1 MTKRLF
7 ALFTAI
13 VLVLSAA
20 VIPAAAAE
28 APSVEITSSVGTNI
42 VASSEAKEITF
53 SVILNNPNPAA
64 SDIAGMNFDLKSS
77 SDKLVLSTEATSL
90 TTAFGDNSATYYAPR
105 FTALKLNGLYA
116 APITETTVTLITI
129 KATLA
134 ANAPAGKYT
143 IYTENMKISDTA
155 ANAVYSTNVS
165 LELNVT
171 AAPVSV
177 TGVSLDVDNMTLYIG
192 GSSATLIPTV
202 EPSGADNKNVTWS
215 VAPEGIVTVDA
226 NGKVTP
232 CKVGTAVV
240 TVTTADG
247 GFTDTCTVTVNPK
260 EITITEDDITIA
272 DAGEYTGSPL
282 TPGVTVDGLS
292 SDDYVVSYSNN
303 TNAGNSASVTV
314 SPAPNGQYTFTPVT
328 KNFTIDKADQTIDA
342 DDITVVVGAGEV
354 TFNFQAEGDIS
365 ISVDG
370 TVPAGTTVDLRA
382 KRMTV
387 GHNAGTF
394 KLTLNAAATSNYN
407 AATKQITVVISEK
420 SNANV
425 SFNDAHTSKTY
436 GDAAFNLNATA
447 ANTGNNGA
455 WTWTSSNTDVL
466 TVNNT
471 GKVTVVGAGKATITA
486 KYESDTTIG
495 SATVEITVEK
505 AAQSIAGSHITVEVG
520 ETVDL
525 SNVFSA
531 QGTLSYSISNGA
543 TISGNILTAGNT
555 PGTYDL
561 TVSAAETANYKAAT
575 KGFTVTVKEE
585 EADDPIIPPI
595 VTKYTLTFDTNGG
608 SALASVTKIA
618 GSVIDLSDF
627 VTTKSGY
634 EFAGWYADKALTE
647 KVTSVKLTKNMTVY
661 AKWTEISVGDDP
673 CDGGANCPTNYF
685 TDVDQSQW
693 YHEGID
699 FVVENDM
706 MKGVGN
712 NKFDPH
718 GVTSRAMIVTILYRL
733 EGEPTVSGENPF
745 SDVANGTWYTDAVIW
760 AEANGI
766 VNGYGDGKFG
776 PNDDI
781 TREQMAKIMYN
792 YAEYKGYDVSA
803 RASLASFSD
812 AGKISSWA
820 TEEMQWAVA
829 VGLIN
834 GMGDGTVA
842 PQGDAERCQVAAIFM
857 RFCDKYVK

>member
-1 MTKRLF
+1 MKKNFNRILS
-7 ALFTAI
+7 LI
-13 VLVLSAA
+13 LCLVMCFSFSTVVSAA
-20 VIPAAAAE
+20 SVGLSVSLDSTEAE
-28 APSVEITSSVGTNI
+28 EGNLPSTVSMSVGTTSALSI
-42 VASSEAKEITF
+42 MSFGAEAY
-53 SVILNNPNPAA
+53 A
-64 SDIAGMNFDLKSS
+64 SDSRITISEIQKEDTDLVSNTSTGRFAFMAMSETSVTDWATVVFSIPADLPAGTYTFGVRS
-77 SDKLVLSTEATSL
+77 V
-90 TTAFGDNSATYYAPR
+90 TASRSDNSNPID
-105 FTALKLNGLYA
+105 G
-116 APITETTVTLITI
+116 ITEKSVTFTVTT
-129 KATLA
+129 
-134 ANAPAGKYT
+134 
-143 IYTENMKISDTA
+143 
-155 ANAVYSTNVS
+155 
-165 LELNVT
+165 
-171 AAPVSV
+171 APVSV
-177 TGVSLDVDNMTLYIG
+177 TGVSLDVDNMTLYVG

-260 EITITEDDITIA
+260 EITITEDDIAIA
-272 DAGEYTGSPL
+272 DAGKYTGSAKEPA
-282 TPGVTVDGLS
+282 VTVDGLS
-292 SDDYVVSYSNN
+292 SNDYVVSYSNN
-303 TNAGNSASVTV
+303 TNAGTATVTV
-314 SPAPNGQYTFTPVT
+314 SPAPNGQYTFAPVS

-342 DDITVVVGAGEV
+342 DNITVVVGAGEV
-354 TFNFQAEGDIS
+354 TFDFQAKGDIS
-365 ISVDG
+365 ISIDG
-370 TVPAGTTVDLRA
+370 TVPTGTTVDLQA
-382 KRMTV
+382 KKMTV
-387 GHNAGTF
+387 GNTAGTF
-394 KLTLNAAATSNYN
+394 KLTLNAAATGNYN
-407 AATKQITVVISEK
+407 AATKQITVTISEK
-420 SNANV
+420 TNANV
-425 SFNDAHTSKTY
+425 SFNNAPTSKTY

-471 GKVTVVGAGKATITA
+471 GKVTVVGAGEATITA

-495 SATVEITVEK
+495 SATVEITVGK
-505 AAQSIAGSHITVEVG
+505 ATQSITGSHITIEVG
-520 ETVDL
+520 DTVDL
-525 SNVFSA
+525 SNVFTA

-561 TVSAAETANYKAAT
+561 TVSAAENANYKAAT
-575 KGFTVTVKEE
+575 KGFTVTVKAE

-595 VTKYTLTFDTNGG
+595 ATKYTLTFDTNGG
-608 SALASVTKIA
+608 SAIASVTKIA
-618 GSVIDLSDF
+618 GSVVDLSGY

-661 AKWTEISVGDDP
+661 AKWTEIPVDDEP

-745 SDVANGTWYTDAVIW
+745 SDVKNDTWYTDAVIW

-766 VNGYGDGKFG
+766 VSGYGNGKFG
-776 PNDDI
+776 PDDDI

-834 GMGDGTVA
+834 GMGDGTAA